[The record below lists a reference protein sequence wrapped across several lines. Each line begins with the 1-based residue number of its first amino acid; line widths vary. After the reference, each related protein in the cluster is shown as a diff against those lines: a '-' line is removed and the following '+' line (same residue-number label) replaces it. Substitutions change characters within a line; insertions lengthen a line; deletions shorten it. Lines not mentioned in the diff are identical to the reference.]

1 MKKIELD
8 GPPPYLQGVYVREN
22 FDFAKCGSAL
32 SEDPSTALPEEIPE
46 TGPDKPKLSAMMSDD
61 DFLNSLLTPLE
72 TRPLEL
78 TPPDPDTEPSE
89 EAASDQNVFHDDRSS
104 QVPWSLTAE
113 QQKKPRRERFP
124 FNLPWIEE
132 LDLEFPNAVT
142 FFVGENGSGKS
153 TLLEAIAGISGFP
166 VWGGGRNDLSDQFGP
181 EQESELAQAMY
192 PHFRKRPRD
201 GYFFRAEYYAQ
212 FASLLDARKR
222 NKEFK
227 GDPYGRYGGQSLHT
241 RSHGESFLALL
252 ESRLTDGLFLL
263 DEPESALSPKRQ
275 LALMA
280 MMVRRIKEGKSQFII
295 ATHSPILMTY
305 PGATVVNFDSPSLES
320 IDFQQ
325 SEHYLLTKGILDHP
339 EQYWKHLRK
348 S

>member
-1 MKKIELD
+1 MKTTELS
-8 GPPPYLQGVYVREN
+8 GSPPFLQGVYVRED
-22 FDFAKCGSAL
+22 FDFEKCGSAL
-32 SEDPSTALPEEIPE
+32 PEFADLSDSDDPPPIDSDRPQ
-46 TGPDKPKLSAMMSDD
+46 LSAMMSDD
-61 DFLNSLLTPLE
+61 DFLNSLLTPQE

-78 TPPDPDTEPSE
+78 TPAEPE
-89 EAASDQNVFHDDRSS
+89 RAASSLDNGSGGNEDVGA
-104 QVPWSLTAE
+104 WSLSPE
-113 QQKKPRRERFP
+113 QQKLVRRERFP
-124 FNLPWIEE
+124 FNFSWMKE
-132 LDLEFPNAVT
+132 LELEFPSSVT

-153 TLLEAIAGISGFP
+153 TLLEAIAGLSGFP

-181 EQESELAQAMY
+181 ERESELAQAIY

-222 NKEFK
+222 DKDFK

-252 ESRLTDGLFLL
+252 ENRLTNGLFLL

-280 MMVRRIKEGKSQFII
+280 MMVRRIKQGKSQFII
-295 ATHSPILMTY
+295 ATHSPILMTF
-305 PGATVVNFDSPSLES
+305 PGATVVSFDSPTLES
-320 IDFQQ
+320 IDYRK
-325 SEHYLLTKGILDHP
+325 SEHFLVTNGILDNP
-339 EQYWKHLRK
+339 DQYWKHLRE

>member
-8 GPPPYLQGVYVREN
+8 GPPPFLQGVYVREN
-22 FDFAKCGSAL
+22 FDFDKCGSAL
-32 SEDPSTALPEEIPE
+32 SEVLSGSQPESPPE
-46 TGPDKPKLSAMMSDD
+46 VESEKPQLSALMSDD
-61 DFLNSLLTPLE
+61 DFLNSLLTPQE

-78 TPPDPDTEPSE
+78 SPPEA
-89 EAASDQNVFHDDRSS
+89 EAAPAAQTSSSDDTAS
-104 QVPWSLTAE
+104 VPWSLTTE
-113 QQKKPRRERFP
+113 QQKQPRRERFP
-124 FNLPWIEE
+124 FNFSWIEE

-181 EQESELAQAMY
+181 ERESELAQAMY

-222 NKEFK
+222 DKEFK
-227 GDPYGRYGGQSLHT
+227 NDPYQRYGGQSLHT

-252 ESRLTDGLFLL
+252 QNRLTDGLFLL

-275 LALMA
+275 LALLTLMTQR
-280 MMVRRIKEGKSQFII
+280 VNKGKSQFII

-305 PGATVVNFDSPSLES
+305 PGATVVSFDSPTLES
-320 IDFQQ
+320 VDYRTSDHF
-325 SEHYLLTKGILDHP
+325 LLTKGILEHP
-339 EQYWKHLRK
+339 EQYWKHIAK
-348 S
+348 A

>member
-8 GPPPYLQGVYVREN
+8 GPPPFLQGVYVREN
-22 FDFAKCGSAL
+22 FEFDRCGSAL
-32 SEDPSTALPEEIPE
+32 AQSPEPSPPADLPADDPA
-46 TGPDKPKLSAMMSDD
+46 KPQLSALMSDD
-61 DFLNSLLTPLE
+61 DFLNSLLTPQE

-78 TPPDPDTEPSE
+78 TPPEPETTASE
-89 EAASDQNVFHDDRSS
+89 ATSGQNVFRDDHGS

-124 FNLPWIEE
+124 FNFSWIEE
-132 LDLEFPNAVT
+132 LDLEFPNEVT

-166 VWGGGRNDLSDQFGP
+166 VWGGGRNDLTDQFGP
-181 EQESELAQAMY
+181 ERESELAQAMY

-222 NKEFK
+222 DKEFK

-252 ESRLTDGLFLL
+252 ENRLTNGLFLL

-280 MMVRRIKEGKSQFII
+280 MMVERIKKGKSQFII

-305 PGATVVNFDSPSLES
+305 PGATVVSFDSPTLES
-320 IDFQQ
+320 VDYRQ
-325 SEHYLLTKGILDHP
+325 SDHFLLTKGILDHP
-339 EQYWKHLRK
+339 QQYWKHLWK
-348 S
+348 E